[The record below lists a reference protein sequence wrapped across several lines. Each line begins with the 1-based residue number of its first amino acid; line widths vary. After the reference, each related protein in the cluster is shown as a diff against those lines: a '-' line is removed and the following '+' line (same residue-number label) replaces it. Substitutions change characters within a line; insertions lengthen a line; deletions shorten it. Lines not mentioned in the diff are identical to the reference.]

1 MAIAAATSA
10 LTVSLAI
17 ALPAPPVLA
26 LTRKREQ
33 STDRPRSG
41 SIKPHIGGAI
51 RVHIDT
57 EFGLENIGRPY
68 IKHVQSKIWEL
79 RASGKDT
86 QGRCLYVTATG
97 KRVVILRC
105 FIKKSQKIKQKEIRI
120 ALERAKEVHDEQK
133 P

>member
-1 MAIAAATSA
+1 MAHSSWNVDFLNNAVESEFDQF
-10 LTVSLAI
+10 
-17 ALPAPPVLA
+17 PADVRA
-26 LTRKREQ
+26 KV
-33 STDRPRSG
+33 
-41 SIKPHIGGAI
+41 
-51 RVHIDT
+51 VHISKLIA

-79 RASGKDT
+79 RAPGKDT